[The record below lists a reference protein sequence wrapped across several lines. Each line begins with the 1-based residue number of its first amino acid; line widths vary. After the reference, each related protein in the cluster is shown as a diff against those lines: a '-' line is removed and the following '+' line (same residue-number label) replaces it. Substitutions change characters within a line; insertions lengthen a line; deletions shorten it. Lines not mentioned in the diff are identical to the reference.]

1 MVSLVVIIL
10 QQVADRIL
18 ENQLREVIQAG
29 SPPRRQLLLVV
40 LQVALLTVVQDLLQ
54 GELQAERLLLEMQ
67 KIPVVQAVIK

>member
-29 SPPRRQLLLVV
+29 SPPRRQLLLAV

-54 GELQAERLLLEMQ
+54 GELRAERLLLEMQ
-67 KIPVVQAVIK
+67 KIPVAQAVIK

>member
-1 MVSLVVIIL
+1 MIIL

-29 SPPRRQLLLVV
+29 SLPRRQLLLVV

-54 GELQAERLLLEMQ
+54 GELRAERLLLEMQ

>member
-18 ENQLREVIQAG
+18 ENQLLEVTAG
-29 SPPRRQLLLVV
+29 SLPRQLLLVV
-40 LQVALLTVVQDLLQ
+40 LPVALLTVAQDLLQ